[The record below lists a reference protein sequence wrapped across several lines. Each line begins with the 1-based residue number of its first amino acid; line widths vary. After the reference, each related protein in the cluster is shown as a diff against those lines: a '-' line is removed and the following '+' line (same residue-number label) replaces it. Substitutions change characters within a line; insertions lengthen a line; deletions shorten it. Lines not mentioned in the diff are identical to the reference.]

1 MNRRAFALGVA
12 MIVLANVAAV
22 GLRAYA
28 ESVFLASY
36 GTARLPWLL
45 IANAGGFAAATLGYH
60 AATRG
65 IGTRVADFGLLA
77 AVAAVTAAAPA
88 LLDAS
93 TGAVIVVLGLA
104 AAAQVAGLALWNR
117 TAAAVAGRDARRL
130 LPRAGAAMTAGGVVA
145 GLGAGAL
152 VSRAGLNA
160 VAIAAAVFTA
170 LALVVGVVQDRALAG
185 TAQGGA
191 GSAEPRAAL
200 PELHVALLRALVAVA
215 VLEAAVSTIVDLQFN
230 AALKDR
236 YDDAVRPIAIALFLA
251 GTNAVLLALQ
261 VAAIPRLLVTR
272 SLPFTATI
280 HPAIVGAGYAA
291 IAAVTGFVPIATTRT
306 ADQVLRAATSRTSQ
320 ELALSALAPGPR
332 ARWKVLLRGVAW
344 PAGAGA
350 TALGLLALGSS
361 ALADTTALAGAAIA
375 IAVAWTIGAR
385 AAARRFQTALAAP
398 LGIATA
404 RRDDRR
410 DDPRRIDMATLERWT
425 AVAGGDDARA
435 GALAR
440 AALAT
445 ARVDTGGLA
454 DHLRHDDPAV
464 RAAMFEQLARAPVA
478 AIVSE
483 LRAAAAIED
492 DDRALARAIDALA
505 AAGDPAAIDCGNAR
519 AMPSREVA
527 DATRAA
533 TLALRGGDVLGALPA
548 LCRDGGARAAA
559 VLRARRGEV
568 DPGAVRAVLRG
579 LADEPANRVGALA
592 TIARLGDADALVT
605 LADALVVGDAAAH
618 RAIAD
623 LDGDGAAAL
632 APQLAGLPPLAKLA
646 IARALA
652 GAPTASAVVAALI
665 GDPDP
670 EVAHAA
676 LRTALAIGRGGAA
689 LPVAAVV
696 AAREVALAALIAHL
710 DARDASAAWGACATG
725 ELAIAT
731 ARCAARLMWAC
742 AVVAACE
749 GRDPAPLAATA
760 RHLAG
765 GGDADRRRALDVAQE
780 LDAGRG
786 AVLAALERWTQ
797 PPRGAADGD
806 GSAAAIAGLG
816 RHDPWLAALAAGEH
830 AAVEPAL
837 VALRRAPLFA
847 AVAGA
852 ALAALAAAATP
863 RRIEGVVFRRGDH
876 DDAVYVVVAGAVI
889 AQRPDAPPRHVD
901 AGGVIG
907 ELAMLSASE
916 RAATAETAPGGAEL
930 IAIDRASFAAA
941 ARRAPELVLGIA
953 ASLATWLA
961 PNRPD
966 AL

>member
-1 MNRRAFALGVA
+1 MSRRAFGLGVA
-12 MIVLANVAAV
+12 MVVLANVAAV

-45 IANAGGFAAATLGYH
+45 IANAGGFAATTLGYH
-60 AATRG
+60 AATRA
-65 IGTRVADFGLLA
+65 IGTRAADFGLLA
-77 AVAAVTAAAPA
+77 GVAAVTAAAPT
-88 LLDAS
+88 LLGAN

-130 LPRAGAAMTAGGVVA
+130 LPRAGAAVTAGGVVA

-152 VSRAGLNA
+152 VSRAGLDA
-160 VAIAAAVFTA
+160 VAAAAAAVTA
-170 LALVVGVVQDRALAG
+170 AALVLGLVQDRALAG
-185 TAQGGA
+185 AVQSGA
-191 GSAEPRAAL
+191 GPAAEPRTAL
-200 PELHVALLRALVAVA
+200 PELHVALLRGLVAIA
-215 VLEAAVSTIVDLQFN
+215 VLEAAVSTIADLQFN
-230 AALKDR
+230 AALKER
-236 YDDAVRPIAIALFLA
+236 YDDTVRPIAIALFLA
-251 GTNAVLLALQ
+251 GTNAILLALQ

-280 HPAIVGAGYAA
+280 HPAVVGVGYSAIAA
-291 IAAVTGFVPIATTRT
+291 IAGFVPIAATRT

-344 PAGAGA
+344 PAGAGV

-361 ALADTTALAGAAIA
+361 AVADTAALAGVAIA
-375 IAVAWTIGAR
+375 IAVVWTIGAR
-385 AAARRFQTALAAP
+385 VTARRFQTALAAP

-404 RRDDRR
+404 RRDD
-410 DDPRRIDMATLERWT
+410 PRHIDVAALERWT
-425 AVAGGDDARA
+425 AVAGGDDARTA
-435 GALAR
+435 ALAR

-445 ARVDTGGLA
+445 ARVDAGA
-454 DHLRHDDPAV
+454 FAEHLRHDDPAV
-464 RAAMFEQLARAPVA
+464 RAAMFDQLARAPVP
-478 AIVSE
+478 AIASE

-505 AAGDPAAIDCGNAR
+505 AADDPAAIECGTAR

-533 TLALRGGDVLGALPA
+533 MLALRGGDVLGALPA
-548 LCRDGGARAAA
+548 LCGDGSPRAAA
-559 VLRARRGEV
+559 ILRARRGEL
-568 DPGAVRAVLRG
+568 DAGAVQESLRSLAAAPATRA
-579 LADEPANRVGALA
+579 GALA
-592 TIARLGDADALVT
+592 TIARLGDAQLLVA
-605 LADALVVGDAAAH
+605 LADALVAGDPAAH
-618 RAIAD
+618 RAIAE
-623 LDGDGAAAL
+623 LDGDGATAL
-632 APQLAGLPPLAKLA
+632 APRVAALPPLARLST
-646 IARALA
+646 ARALA
-652 GAPTASAVVAALI
+652 GAPAAAAVVTALVA
-665 GDPDP
+665 DPDP
-670 EVAHAA
+670 EVAYAA

-689 LPVAAVV
+689 LPIAAAVV
-696 AAREVALAALIAHL
+696 AREAALAALTAHL
-710 DARDASAAWGACATG
+710 DARDASAAWPACASS

-786 AVLAALERWTQ
+786 AVLAALERWTTL
-797 PPRGAADGD
+797 PRGGATADA
-806 GSAAAIAGLG
+806 SAAIAALR
-816 RHDPWLAALAAGEH
+816 RHDRWLGELVAGGLV
-830 AAVEPAL
+830 AVEPAL

-852 ALAALAAAATP
+852 ALAELATAATV
-863 RRIEGVVFRRGDH
+863 RRIDGVVFRRGDR
-876 DDAVYVVVAGAVI
+876 DDALYVVVAGTVVAE
-889 AQRPDAPPRHVD
+889 RPHAPPRRVE
-901 AGGVIG
+901 AGGVVG
-907 ELAMLSASE
+907 ELAMLSATE

-930 IAIDRASFAAA
+930 LAIDRASFATA
-941 ARRAPELVLGIA
+941 ARRAPELLLGIA
-953 ASLATWLA
+953 ASLASWLA